1 MSREAVADKD
11 AAAPTLARAGVSS
24 SCAAANT
31 AWKACEAAHGSEFA
45 TLMDWGANGVATSVL
60 EQMRSELSGKDA
72 ELERRQK
79 ELVQLKS
86 ELSTMDKELKS
97 L

>member
-1 MSREAVADKD
+1 M
-11 AAAPTLARAGVSS
+11 
-24 SCAAANT
+24 
-31 AWKACEAAHGSEFA
+31 
-45 TLMDWGANGVATSVL
+45 ATSVL